1 MSGVVAVRRWL
12 RAVHWYLREVSGEA
26 DYDRYLDRHGE
37 LPAGR
42 PALSRAEFERHRWED
57 RANTPGT
64 RCC

>member
-1 MSGVVAVRRWL
+1 VELRRWL

-26 DYDRYLDRHGE
+26 DYDRYLSRHRE
-37 LPAGR
+37 LHAGHPAH
-42 PALSRAEFERHRWED
+42 PALSRADFERRRWEE